1 MRKHA
6 TKIIGVSL
14 LLPIS
19 IIFLIFRSSAQDLT
33 KVCYF
38 DVGQGDGA
46 MISKGDFQILIDGGP
61 DSKLLE
67 KLPKMMSLQD
77 RKIDIIILSHPH
89 ADHIVGINEVLSRYT
104 VGQVY
109 GTGVVAESDQ
119 YLKFLNSLKDKNLS
133 LLVPE
138 INSTLNPPPGQIRF
152 LFPGGEYVKQKID
165 NLNNSSLV
173 LDFCAQ
179 QNCFLFTGDLEADR
193 QSDLLANLSKDAV
206 VKVAHH
212 GSKNAYLSP
221 LYDKAQP
228 EFAVISDGLN
238 NQFGHPNQET
248 LTGLNQHNIQISRTD
263 QDGDVCFE
271 IDKSGKLKPA
281 EL

>member
-1 MRKHA
+1 
-6 TKIIGVSL
+6 
-14 LLPIS
+14 
-19 IIFLIFRSSAQDLT
+19 
-33 KVCYF
+33 
-38 DVGQGDGA
+38 

-61 DSKLLE
+61 DAKVLE
-67 KLPKMMSLQD
+67 KLPKMMALED
-77 RKIDIIILSHPH
+77 RKIDLIILPHPH
-89 ADHIVGINEVLSRYT
+89 ADHIVGINEVLARYT

-133 LLVPE
+133 LSVPQ
-138 INSTLNPPPGQIRF
+138 IDSTIEVPPGQIRF
-152 LFPGGEYVKQKID
+152 LYPGGEYVKQKID

-179 QNCFLFTGDLEADR
+179 ENCFLLTGDIEADR
-193 QSDLLANLSKDAV
+193 QSDLLPNLSKESV

-212 GSKNAYLSP
+212 GSKNAYLSSV
-221 LYDKAQP
+221 YDKANP

-248 LTGLNQHNIQISRTD
+248 LDGLNQHNIQISRTD
-263 QDGDVCFE
+263 QDGDICFE
-271 IDKSGKLKPA
+271 IDKAGKLSRSK
-281 EL
+281 LGNSL